1 MEQYY
6 EKNKIELGIDEAGRG
21 CLFGPVSIS
30 SVIWLDK
37 DPCPD
42 IIIKD
47 SKQLSLKNRLLAYDY
62 ILDNSIA
69 NSSVL
74 INNEDIDKDNI
85 LKSTIKGM
93 HKCIDNIVNNID
105 IDTILVDG
113 NQFKYY
119 MDKNGECIN
128 HECIINGDNTYK
140 SIAAASILAK
150 VNRDNYINNLC
161 EEYPELK
168 KYDIHNNKGY
178 GTKKHL
184 EAIKEYGITKWHR
197 KTFGICKEYC

>member
-74 INNEDIDKDNI
+74 INNEDI
-85 LKSTIKGM
+85 
-93 HKCIDNIVNNID
+93 
-105 IDTILVDG
+105 
-113 NQFKYY
+113 
-119 MDKNGECIN
+119 
-128 HECIINGDNTYK
+128 
-140 SIAAASILAK
+140 
-150 VNRDNYINNLC
+150 
-161 EEYPELK
+161 
-168 KYDIHNNKGY
+168 
-178 GTKKHL
+178 
-184 EAIKEYGITKWHR
+184 
-197 KTFGICKEYC
+197 